1 MLDLLFNLE
10 LYLFYFINTY
20 ISNPI
25 FDYIFVFFHNCHEQ
39 LWFII
44 IVLSIWVYYII
55 KDKKNR
61 ALLIVLIPISIL
73 ITDQTGRSIKHL
85 EFRQRPYMSIE
96 KEKIQLLIEVP
107 KNDLGEY
114 QKTSSS
120 KKSFPS
126 NHAANMFSICYIL
139 AYIYNKQKKYFIT
152 FAILIGISRIYVGV
166 HYPLDVLV
174 GILIGF
180 VTGYMLT
187 KLVSKLIR

>member
-25 FDYIFVFFHNCHEQ
+25 FDHIFIFFHNCHEQ
-39 LWFII
+39 LWFMII
-44 IVLSIWVYYII
+44 ILSIWIYYII
-55 KDKKNR
+55 KDKQNR
-61 ALLIVLIPISIL
+61 MFLIVLIPVSIL

-85 EFRQRPYMSIE
+85 ELRERPYMSIE
-96 KEKIQLLIEVP
+96 KENIKLLIDVP
-107 KNDLGEY
+107 KNEFGEY
-114 QKTSSS
+114 HQTSSS

-139 AYIYNKQKKYFIT
+139 AYMYNKKKNYFMT
-152 FAILIGISRIYVGV
+152 FAVLIGISRIYVGV

-174 GILIGF
+174 GMLIGLT
-180 VTGYMLT
+180 TGYLLT
-187 KLVSKLIR
+187 KLASKLIR